1 MGAFSSQ
8 RVANEISFEVRSAV
22 KTENG
27 MAILPG
33 QLWLSTVQKWLVLN
47 LVFLISLP
55 SQEGSRRWRRK
66 EICSKEESK
75 RAESAGFKDSP
86 ESL

>member
-1 MGAFSSQ
+1 
-8 RVANEISFEVRSAV
+8 
-22 KTENG
+22 

-33 QLWLSTVQKWLVLN
+33 QLWLSNVGGGFIPN
-47 LVFLISLP
+47 HGFLIPLP

-75 RAESAGFKDSP
+75 RAESAGFKDSA
-86 ESL
+86 ESLWVILVTPVASTVQLFL

>member
-1 MGAFSSQ
+1 VGGGFIP
-8 RVANEISFEVRSAV
+8 NH
-22 KTENG
+22 G
-27 MAILPG
+27 
-33 QLWLSTVQKWLVLN
+33 
-47 LVFLISLP
+47 FLIPLP

-75 RAESAGFKDSP
+75 RAESAGFKDSA